1 MSKSELKIEGMTCA
15 SCVARV
21 ERSLKKV
28 PGVRD
33 ARVNLATERADVE
46 YEADVGDQTLTD
58 AVDRA
63 GYKAIPIQVSD
74 PFQMELNVGGM
85 TCASCVARVERSL
98 KKVQRVKDA
107 QVNLSTERAVVT
119 VEPDGPAEADLIRAV
134 EAAGYNASPVEA
146 ETAARQDQ
154 LQGERDAAL
163 RKQRLNLIVAA
174 VLTTPVV
181 LLAMF
186 WEGRP
191 EWANW
196 LQLVLT
202 TPVVFGSGWSFF
214 KVAWK
219 NARHLSATMDTLI
232 AIGTGAAWA
241 FSLYGLITHRGMPMH
256 QSMSLYFE
264 TAAAIIT
271 LILLGRYLEAR
282 ARGRTSAAIE
292 KLLGLAPKKA
302 ILVRDDGSEAEVAVG
317 NVRVGNRLR
326 VRPGEKIAVDGK
338 VLEGASYVDESMLT
352 GEAAP
357 VHKGPSDAVTGAT
370 VNQRGS
376 LIYEATRVGSDTALA
391 QIVRL
396 VQQAQGSKAPVQR
409 LADQISGIFVPIV
422 ILIALIT
429 FGVYLLLGSTIQTAL
444 IPAVAVLVIACPCAL
459 GLATP
464 TAIMVGT
471 GRGAERGIL
480 IKSGESLELAHKLT
494 DVVLDKTGTIT
505 KGAPEVTDVVALNG
519 LADEELIRLAA
530 AAEKPSE
537 HPLAA
542 AVVRAAGDDLPS
554 SAGFESIT
562 GEGVQANIG
571 DKAVAVG
578 SRQLLARIG
587 AEVTANAASEMERL
601 ESEGKTA
608 VLVSVDRQAAGVIAI
623 ADAPEPTS
631 AEAIATLQGMGLTV
645 WMLTGDNRRT
655 AEAIAAQVGIPSENV
670 LAEVLPD
677 QKAAKVQSL
686 QEQGKTV
693 AMVGDG
699 INDAPAL
706 AQADLG
712 IAIGRG
718 TDIAI
723 EAADITLLSADLRG
737 VADSIQLSRFTLR
750 TIKQNLF
757 WAFIYNVV
765 GIPLAAL
772 GLLSPMIAAG
782 AMALSSVS
790 VVTNSLRL
798 RKAGLN
804 RR

>member
-1 MSKSELKIEGMTCA
+1 MSTSELKIEGMTCA

-28 PGVRD
+28 PGVTD
-33 ARVNLATERADVE
+33 ARVNLATERAEVE
-46 YEADVGDQTLTD
+46 HESTVGDESLIA

-63 GYKAIPIQVSD
+63 GYKANPIHASD
-74 PFQMELNVGGM
+74 PSRIELNVDGM

-98 KKVQRVKDA
+98 KKVPGVTDA

-119 VEPDGPAEADLIRAV
+119 VEPGGPAEADLIGAV

-146 ETAARQDQ
+146 ETVARQGQ
-154 LQGERDAAL
+154 LQAQRDAAL
-163 RKQRLNLIVAA
+163 RKQRLNLTFAA
-174 VLTTPVV
+174 ALTVPVV
-181 LLAMF
+181 LIAMF

-196 LQLVLT
+196 LQLGLT
-202 TPVVFGSGWSFF
+202 TPVVFGSGWGFF

-219 NARHLSATMDTLI
+219 NARHFSATMDTLI
-232 AIGTGAAWA
+232 AIGTGTAWA
-241 FSLYGLITHRGMPMH
+241 FSLYGLIQHRGMAMH

-302 ILVRDDGSEAEVAVG
+302 ILVGEGGIEAEVAVER
-317 NVRVGNRLR
+317 VRVGDKLR

-338 VLEGASYVDESMLT
+338 VVQGDSYVDESMLT

-357 VHKGPSDAVTGAT
+357 VHKAPGDAVTGAT

-409 LADQISGIFVPIV
+409 LADQISGVFVPIV
-422 ILIALIT
+422 ILIALVT
-429 FGVYLLLGSTIQTAL
+429 FGVYLLLGSTVQAAL

-494 DVVLDKTGTIT
+494 DIVLDKTGTIT

-519 LADEELIRLAA
+519 LADKELIRLAA

-554 SAGFESIT
+554 SASFESVT

-578 SRQLLARIG
+578 SRKLLARIG

-608 VLVSVDRQAAGVIAI
+608 VLVSVDKQAAGVIAI

-631 AEAIATLQGMGLTV
+631 AEAIATLQRMGLTV

-655 AEAIAAQVGIPSENV
+655 AEAIAAQVGIPSQNV

-686 QEQGKTV
+686 QEQGKAV

-723 EAADITLLSADLRG
+723 EAADITLLSAHLRG
-737 VADSIQLSRFTLR
+737 VAESIQLSRFTLR

-798 RKAGLN
+798 RKAGFQ

>member
-302 ILVRDDGSEAEVAVG
+302 ILVRDDGSEAEVAGDPGAYILAFSIWDMPEVLDLACDSAVYIYSSSEAYG
-317 NVRVGNRLR
+317 EDSRLQLFQLWNWIGQLGMKLHGFTWEGGETGKPVFNERLNASGHIDESSLREMLLR
-326 VRPGEKIAVDGK
+326 VQPTV
-338 VLEGASYVDESMLT
+338 VV
-352 GEAAP
+352 P
-357 VHKGPSDAVTGAT
+357 VHTERPEWFAGCMKG
-370 VNQRGS
+370 
-376 LIYEATRVGSDTALA
+376 TRS
-391 QIVRL
+391 R
-396 VQQAQGSKAPVQR
+396 
-409 LADQISGIFVPIV
+409 
-422 ILIALIT
+422 
-429 FGVYLLLGSTIQTAL
+429 
-444 IPAVAVLVIACPCAL
+444 
-459 GLATP
+459 
-464 TAIMVGT
+464 
-471 GRGAERGIL
+471 
-480 IKSGESLELAHKLT
+480 
-494 DVVLDKTGTIT
+494 
-505 KGAPEVTDVVALNG
+505 
-519 LADEELIRLAA
+519 
-530 AAEKPSE
+530 
-537 HPLAA
+537 
-542 AVVRAAGDDLPS
+542 VVRADSRGR
-554 SAGFESIT
+554 
-562 GEGVQANIG
+562 VQI
-571 DKAVAVG
+571 
-578 SRQLLARIG
+578 
-587 AEVTANAASEMERL
+587 
-601 ESEGKTA
+601 
-608 VLVSVDRQAAGVIAI
+608 
-623 ADAPEPTS
+623 
-631 AEAIATLQGMGLTV
+631 
-645 WMLTGDNRRT
+645 
-655 AEAIAAQVGIPSENV
+655 
-670 LAEVLPD
+670 
-677 QKAAKVQSL
+677 
-686 QEQGKTV
+686 
-693 AMVGDG
+693 
-699 INDAPAL
+699 
-706 AQADLG
+706 
-712 IAIGRG
+712 
-718 TDIAI
+718 
-723 EAADITLLSADLRG
+723 
-737 VADSIQLSRFTLR
+737 
-750 TIKQNLF
+750 
-757 WAFIYNVV
+757 
-765 GIPLAAL
+765 
-772 GLLSPMIAAG
+772 
-782 AMALSSVS
+782 
-790 VVTNSLRL
+790 
-798 RKAGLN
+798 
-804 RR
+804 